1 MKEYPDK
8 RNQDVEKNYRSRNI
22 NRVNAIFEGI
32 DKAFPQ
38 QIRDLYY
45 EAEAT
50 DDDIR
55 SELEVLGNIKD
66 SGLENHYLHKLR
78 FCFHETRMQVLKE
91 LFSANLGTK
100 AIIVDFGEP
109 YKSDILASFLRGDL
123 NYDNK
128 KTEQANN
135 NDASAEPE
143 G

>member
-1 MKEYPDK
+1 MKEYLNPRD
-8 RNQDVEKNYRSRNI
+8 QEVEKNYRSRNI
-22 NRVNAIFEGI
+22 NRINGIFNSI

-45 EAEAT
+45 EAEAV

-55 SELEVLGNIKD
+55 SELEVLAKLKD
-66 SGLENHYLHKLR
+66 CGLESHYLHKLR
-78 FCFHETRMQVLKE
+78 FCFHETRMSVLKE
-91 LFSANLGTK
+91 IFSANLGTK
-100 AIIVDFGEP
+100 AIIVDFSEP